1 MLRKTSSDGV
11 MSRMSEDRGGVLGW
25 FALWLPVLVLFAALV
40 VDVANWFEHKRH
52 LQLQADAAALA
63 GAGAFRLPFS
73 LCSDTDIINEAR
85 LYAGDHLDGSEALV
99 STDLNYNDQVG
110 GTPASRLHMLIN
122 FAPTDP
128 KDFWRAASDDDGT
141 PGPCAGKYLDVRL
154 TETDLPWFFGL
165 PPSIVNW
172 IDARARVEL
181 RQVGTVSGMLPI
193 AVPDVDPKAVDA
205 IFRNECTGADIATT
219 SLTKQAALDDGL
231 IVWANNGTGLPGD
244 PGSIAVPM
252 PTDCTRVGVRIALSA
267 STNASTSCA
276 HPLVDCVDLQSPNGI
291 LLVRSYPTTP
301 GTATSPQVRA
311 VELLPASSGCA
322 DPYFFS
328 LEKPCGS
335 IGVSAD
341 IDFGGSIDGV
351 QKVEAK
357 ISSANQ
363 WRDLDFNTTTG
374 LWETTGT
381 PFDVA
386 GEEGPLNI
394 SLRWK
399 GTVVCTTGQ
408 GCPLEGG
415 DPVHRTF
422 GGVDERSGGVRLIQ
436 TFDNGGAQL
445 NSAEAGTS
453 PQLIVRI
460 ALLPNL
466 ATASSVSDPPVVLR
480 VFGNQ
485 NQALNCDVDYT
496 NLSDEFAYGC
506 GQTLPDSP
514 FAEAYTQNDGSLNC
528 RSTNRTTLWGME
540 TNDQSDPAWKC
551 VALKTGHSPN
561 EIAQGL
567 NMRIFGDDK
576 PLVCPPA
583 YDDLFNPGQLG
594 HNNWSMYDTGLPE
607 GDPRIVTVV
616 LAPFGAFA
624 GSGNDETIP
633 VTGFATFYVTGYTGQ
648 GSGFNNPCE
657 GFGDDP
663 VPGGDSGLI
672 VGHFINYIDKVNS
685 GASDLPCDGVSLTPC
700 VAVLTD

>member
-1 MLRKTSSDGV
+1 MLTNGTSV
-11 MSRMSEDRGGVLGW
+11 MGRVRDERGGVLAW
-25 FALWLPVLVLFAALV
+25 FALWLPVLVLFAALA

-63 GAGAFRLPFS
+63 GAGKFRLPFS
-73 LCSDTDIINEAR
+73 LCSDAEIKSEAR
-85 LYAGDHLDGSEALV
+85 NYAGAHLDGSEALWA
-99 STDLNYNDQVG
+99 SLYNHQVG
-110 GTPASRLHMLIN
+110 GTPPERLHALIN
-122 FAPTDP
+122 FSPDDPT
-128 KDFWRAASDDDGT
+128 KFWRSASDDDGAT
-141 PGPCAGKYLDVRL
+141 GPCAGRFLDVRL

-165 PPSIVNW
+165 PPSVVDW

-181 RQVGTVSGMLPI
+181 RQVGTMSGMLPI

-205 IFRNECTGADIATT
+205 TFRNECTGADIVTT
-219 SLTKQAALDDGL
+219 SLTKQAALDNGL

-244 PGSIAVPM
+244 PGAIAVPM

-267 STNASTSCA
+267 STNSSTSCT
-276 HPLVDCVDLQSPNGI
+276 HPLVDCVDLQSPDGI

-301 GTATSPQVRA
+301 AGTASSPQVRS
-311 VELLPASSGCA
+311 VELLPAPSGCA

-341 IDFGGSIDGV
+341 IDFGGSVTGV
-351 QKVEAK
+351 REVDAR
-357 ISSANQ
+357 ISSGNQ
-363 WRDLDFNTTTG
+363 WEPMTFNATTG
-374 LWETTGT
+374 LWATTDT
-381 PFDVA
+381 AFNVA
-386 GEEGPLNI
+386 GEEGPLTVR
-394 SLRWK
+394 LRWK
-399 GTVVCTTGQ
+399 GTDICKTGQ
-408 GCPLEGG
+408 GCPLEG
-415 DPVHRTF
+415 DNPVHRTF
-422 GGVDERSGGVRLIQ
+422 GAVDERSGAVRLIQ

-445 NSAEAGTS
+445 NSAPAGTS
-453 PQLIVRI
+453 PQMIVRI

-466 ATASSVSDPPVVLR
+466 RTAADVSDPPFVLR

-485 NQALNCDVDYT
+485 NQALNCDLDYE

-506 GQTLPDSP
+506 GQRLPDSP
-514 FAEAYTQNDGSLNC
+514 FSEAYTQNDGSLNC
-528 RSTNRTTLWGME
+528 RSTNRTTLWNMQVG
-540 TNDQSDPAWKC
+540 NQSDPAWKC

-567 NMRIFGDDK
+567 NMRIFGNDK

-583 YDDLFNPGQLG
+583 YDDPASPGQLG

-616 LAPFGAFA
+616 LAPFGAFS

-633 VTGFATFYVTGYTGQ
+633 VTGFATFYITGYTGQ

-657 GFGDDP
+657 GYGDDP